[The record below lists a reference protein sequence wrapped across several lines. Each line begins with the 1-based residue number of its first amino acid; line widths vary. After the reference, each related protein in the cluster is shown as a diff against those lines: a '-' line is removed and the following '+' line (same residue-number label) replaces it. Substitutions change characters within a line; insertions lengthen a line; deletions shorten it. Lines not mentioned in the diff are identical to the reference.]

1 MGLLG
6 IFSGSWVGPVRR
18 NWAFRRGETLD
29 VINRGP
35 SRGFLF
41 FARFGDVLGTHFW
54 HLLGHLWRHFVLFL
68 GSRETLISEATGE
81 PDFDAMWGHWEARK
95 LPQIDPTSVAE
106 TCLRA

>member
-1 MGLLG
+1 M
-6 IFSGSWVGPVRR
+6 
-18 NWAFRRGETLD
+18 D
-29 VINRGP
+29 
-35 SRGFLF
+35 FL
-41 FARFGDVLGTHFW
+41 GDVLGPCWLFLAPFG
-54 HLLGHLWRHFVLFL
+54 HLLGHLWHHFVLFL